1 MPTVAMF
8 FAVWI
13 EYFVSFLLE
22 DTMNLNQLNFRSI
35 SVEVQHSNSTLIQK
49 LLLDNGYRVLQI
61 VEDVDIIFVK

>member
-22 DTMNLNQLNFRSI
+22 DTMNLNQLHFRSI